1 MTEKVCDASEC
12 TFPQTGICLRNHSD
26 PATCPAHQLA
36 VARLDGDEA
45 STAGGVPDEIAD
57 EDQLTGSAGSAVL
70 EAPVEMPSL
79 PRSGTLSLREVD
91 ELMSGRY
98 ANVIGIVGLP
108 DAGKTACIASL
119 YLLLAHGALAGF
131 SYADSRTLMALEEIS
146 RGTRRW
152 NDGNPPEQ
160 MTTHTEMED
169 DREAGFL
176 HLRLRRDDDGRKFDF
191 LMPDLP
197 GEWSRS
203 LVANNDTDRF
213 AFMRAAEVVWL
224 MVDGRNL
231 IEPRTREL
239 AIHRATNMV
248 ERLAGV
254 LQTPRPRLILVSSWR
269 DLGELADATLRRV
282 QEYADPFGF
291 TVESAAI
298 ASFSDTGVKAGEGVA
313 ELIARSLGGAGE
325 RADAWPTRETLR
337 SHRAF
342 LSFGRRP

>member
-1 MTEKVCDASEC
+1 MTDWVCDAAEC
-12 TFPQTGICLRNHSD
+12 TLPQTGICLRNHSD
-26 PATCPAHQLA
+26 PADCPAHQAA
-36 VARLDGDEA
+36 VERLRRDAGETTGNNDDGDQ
-45 STAGGVPDEIAD
+45 GQPVPT
-57 EDQLTGSAGSAVL
+57 TGDPVL
-70 EAPVEMPSL
+70 AAPVEMPSL
-79 PRSGTLSLREVD
+79 PRTGTLSLRD
-91 ELMSGRY
+91 ADKLMSDRY
-98 ANVIGIVGLP
+98 AHVIGIVGLP

-119 YLLLAHGALAGF
+119 YLLLAHGSLKGF

-176 HLRLRRDDDGRKFDF
+176 HLRLRRDADRRKFDL

-203 LVANNDTDRF
+203 LVADDDADRF

-224 MVDGRNL
+224 MVDGREL
-231 IEPRTREL
+231 IQAQTREW

-254 LQTPRPRLILVSSWR
+254 LPTQRPRLILVSSWR
-269 DLGELADATLRRV
+269 DKGELAEATLKRV
-282 QEYADPFGF
+282 QDYAGAFGF
-291 TVESAAI
+291 VVESESI
-298 ASFSDTGVKAGEGVA
+298 ASFSDTGVTAGKGVA
-313 ELIARSLGGAGE
+313 ELIERSLGFVGK
-325 RADAWPTRETLR
+325 RPDAWPGRETLR

-342 LSFGRRP
+342 LSFGGRR